1 MENNDLNNNKQNEK
15 EIHQK
20 NKESEEE
27 KKEDYYSDL
36 SEEEI
41 NKIKNELV
49 YCGKNP
55 NANEIIPNIFVGN
68 YAFALSKKL
77 LLKNKIT
84 HILNCACLCSNFYE
98 KENIFKY
105 LYIPLYD
112 SPSQKL
118 EKDIERSNKFIE
130 EGSSNNNKILIH
142 CGEGQSRSSSLCCM
156 YMIIKKNMIYSD
168 AITIM
173 KEKRPCVK
181 PNEGFDRQ
189 LRQKSFELHN
199 KF

>member
-1 MENNDLNNNKQNEK
+1 MENNGLNINKLNENEINENNMEK
-15 EIHQK
+15 E
-20 NKESEEE
+20 NN
-27 KKEDYYSDL
+27 EDYYSDL
-36 SEEEI
+36 SKEEREQ
-41 NKIKNELV
+41 IKNELT
-49 YCGKNP
+49 YCGKKP
-55 NANEIIPNIFVGN
+55 SANEIIPNIFVGN

-77 LLKNKIT
+77 LLNNKIT

-98 KENIFKY
+98 KKNIFNY

-118 EKDIERSNKFIE
+118 EKYIEQSNNFIE
-130 EGSSNNNKILIH
+130 EGSSNNNRILIH
-142 CGEGQSRSSSLCCM
+142 CGEGQSRNSSLCLM
-156 YMIIKKNMIYSD
+156 YMIIKKNMFYSN
-168 AITIM
+168 AIKIM